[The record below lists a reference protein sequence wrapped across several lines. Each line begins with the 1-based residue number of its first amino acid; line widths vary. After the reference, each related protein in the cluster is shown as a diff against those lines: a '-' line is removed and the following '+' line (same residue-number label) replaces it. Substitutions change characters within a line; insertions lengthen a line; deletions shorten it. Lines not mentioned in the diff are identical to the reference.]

1 MAIGDKEAAV
11 TACVEAA
18 LKARGFNKPYDQ
30 DGTMDGRYKYQFET
44 IIAFHR
50 IVKGCLASKHYAY
63 GYPESTEYL
72 QQTLVMTLTRIEA
85 EISARTGTAHFS
97 TVLPADISFQMPSA
111 APKKAAG
118 KKSKKTAKKKT
129 YPKRAKRTALKKK
142 ARPATAGG

>member
-1 MAIGDKEAAV
+1 MSIGDKVAAV

-18 LKARGFNKPYDQ
+18 LRARGYNPPYDQ
-30 DGTMDGRYKYQFET
+30 TGTMNGRYRYQFET

-72 QQTLVMTLTRIEA
+72 QQTLVMTLSRIEA

-97 TVLPADISFQMPSA
+97 TVLPADISFEMPRQ
-111 APKKAAG
+111 APKKAAA
-118 KKSKKTAKKKT
+118 KKAKKAAKKKT
-129 YPKRAKRTALKKK
+129 SSKRGKKAKRTA
-142 ARPATAGG
+142 ARN